1 MQKTKQNSPTSNDAV
16 LREWCLSWGFPT
28 IVILAISLL
37 AALSIGA
44 NFKQSTFA
52 TIIIFV
58 ICAVLLELIYY
69 TCFQSIPLAIYNMY
83 MRKKAS
89 EKIDTALPE
98 TDASADENE
107 MVAQEDDAAE
117 EAVSP
122 TAAEVIPQ
130 IQDTPLSTTP
140 IFDQAFYEQKRT
152 EHLRQKEEE
161 RLAKVECI
169 IEYTQMAWASLM
181 TKEQIDLLCNEVRC
195 WADDA
200 AYKPEP
206 VHTLPDADKLDAKHY
221 VWNIAAR
228 LGGAHSGLE
237 CRSPFI
243 KRLFDDMFH
252 DNDLS
257 SMKNLKI
264 KPNSGVIK
272 LDEPKGDE
280 YLFAY
285 QKRKDED

>member
-1 MQKTKQNSPTSNDAV
+1 MQKTNQNSPTTNDAV

-37 AALSIGA
+37 AALSIGT

-52 TIIIFV
+52 ASITFV

-83 MRKKAS
+83 MRKKAVNQ
-89 EKIDTALPE
+89 KDAVLPE
-98 TDASADENE
+98 TAEQNDDIETEIQEEDE
-107 MVAQEDDAAE
+107 AA
-117 EAVSP
+117 SP
-122 TAAEVIPQ
+122 TAAGGIPQ
-130 IQDTPLSTTP
+130 IQDTPQSTTP
-140 IFDQAFYEQKRT
+140 IFNQAFYEQKRT
-152 EHLRQKEEE
+152 EYLRKKEEE

-169 IEYTQMAWASLM
+169 IEYTQMAWASIM
-181 TKEQIDLLCNEVRC
+181 TKEQIDLLCNEVRF

-200 AYKPEP
+200 AYKPKP

-221 VWNIAAR
+221 IWNISVR
-228 LGGAHSGLE
+228 LGGAHYSLE
-237 CRSPFI
+237 FRSPFI
-243 KRLFDDMFH
+243 KYLFDDMFH
-252 DNDLS
+252 ENDLS

-264 KPNSGVIK
+264 KPNCGVIK
-272 LDEPKGDE
+272 VDEPKDGE